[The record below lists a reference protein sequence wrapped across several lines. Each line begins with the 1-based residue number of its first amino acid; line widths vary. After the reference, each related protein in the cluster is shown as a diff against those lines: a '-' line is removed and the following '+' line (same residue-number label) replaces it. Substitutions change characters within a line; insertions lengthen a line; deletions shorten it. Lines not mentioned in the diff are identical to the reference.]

1 MTQKIVITETT
12 PAEHWPKVVF
22 APCGVYPNGTDFLV
36 MVLGGNVHTMAL
48 CNSQSLAFSEQPT
61 PDSLK
66 ELEGHV
72 ICFQSLLEAAR
83 WWGDPQPIEVPKPLT
98 FADLAIGDYFVVD
111 DGVFNPTVELKIS
124 NEFSTITSWN
134 SIQIF
139 PTSGQRTAFA
149 HDASVTAF
157 RGTIEVKG
165 KE

>member
-98 FADLAIGDYFVVD
+98 FADLGLGDWFCWDDDRKMGFKFSITQAIEIPSNQRWTIGDDIPVTRC
-111 DGVFNPTVELKIS
+111 TV
-124 NEFSTITSWN
+124 T
-134 SIQIF
+134 
-139 PTSGQRTAFA
+139 
-149 HDASVTAF
+149 
-157 RGTIEVKG
+157 